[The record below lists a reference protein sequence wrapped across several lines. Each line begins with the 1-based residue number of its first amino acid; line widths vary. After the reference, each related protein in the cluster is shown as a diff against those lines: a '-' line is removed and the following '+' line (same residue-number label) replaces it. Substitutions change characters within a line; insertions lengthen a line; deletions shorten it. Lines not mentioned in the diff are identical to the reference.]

1 MWEKQFVE
9 AFVMD
14 VDVVKAL
21 CDKKNSLMKVGV
33 SGVQRFKSLI
43 VLLDAIHTVIHDD
56 KVSYC

>member
-1 MWEKQFVE
+1 MI
-9 AFVMD
+9 
-14 VDVVKAL
+14 
-21 CDKKNSLMKVGV
+21 KKNSLMKVGV